1 MKEGT
6 FIQTFGI
13 NDWENQT
20 VRDFTNIP
28 YEDSIIKISI
38 APPKHFTIQ
47 IYENTKLIHK
57 FVSQPISFKTNGMVF
72 MVIKW
77 DEVSGITF
85 ILEDKQIA
93 DSSNQNAI
101 EITPINLNAK
111 QAWVYEEPNIEDKCS
126 KWVEWRKNNFP
137 NPQSETKKDEILKD
151 KEEQIKE
158 LQDKIL
164 ALIELYYC
172 VFRFGKKY
180 LLSCVYSLLRAL
192 LFWPETSRKKN
203 IYKPLLIRIAGFENL
218 PLPVYAIPSKLR
230 IEKSDE
236 LVPHVMFENPIAS
249 IDFKDDRFDIMD
261 IQEWLEQPIIIDIE
275 KDVYKVKDLLFD
287 SANSWGA
294 HSDESVP
301 FFLNRVKRIEVLSDE
316 FLLNIIK
323 NVTEITIES
332 GKFVLNKIERK

>member
-1 MKEGT
+1 MHMKEGT
-6 FIQTFGI
+6 IIQAIGI

-20 VRDFTNIP
+20 GGDFTNIP

-47 IYENTKLIHK
+47 IYENKKLIHK
-57 FVSQPISFKTNGMVF
+57 FVSQPISFKNNGMVF

-85 ILEDKQIA
+85 RLEDKQIA
-93 DSSNQNAI
+93 DSSKQNAI
-101 EITPINLNAK
+101 EITPVNLNVK
-111 QAWVYEEPNIEDKCS
+111 QAWVYKEPNIKDKCS
-126 KWVEWRKNNFP
+126 KWIEWRKENFP
-137 NPQSETKKDEILKD
+137 NPQSEIEKDEILKD
-151 KEEQIKE
+151 KEEQVEE
-158 LQDKIL
+158 LRDKIM
-164 ALIELYYC
+164 ALIDLYYS
-172 VFRFGKKY
+172 VFISNK
-180 LLSCVYSLLRAL
+180 
-192 LFWPETSRKKN
+192 RK

-218 PLPVYAIPSKLR
+218 PLPVYAIPSKLG

-236 LVPHVMFENPIAS
+236 LVPHVMFENQIAS

-261 IQEWLEQPIIIDIE
+261 IQEWLEQPIIVDTE

-323 NVTEITIES
+323 NVTEVTIES